1 MNSIESTRPSHPE
14 PTPNSNAPVEV
25 ARFPKRSEARHAALA
40 LHSMDIP
47 SAILPGGHEWIV
59 AAPFELH
66 EQAASQ
72 LNLYRSENQNWPP
85 RRASMEVL
93 SDGSIAT
100 MLYVAVL
107 FFIFAFDRIEAFGG
121 TWPRAGVADA
131 ALIRGGAWWRA
142 FTALTLHVDIHH
154 LLGNLLFGSIFLVVA
169 CQILGTPRALLS
181 MVLAG
186 ALGNLANAWI
196 QLPSHTSVGA
206 STAVFGAVGLV
217 AAATWRVHRATRPGL
232 SVVPLLV
239 GLFFLGYLGMGDGRV
254 DVGAHATGFLAGLVI
269 GALRGGQQGVRS
281 IQREKILAW
290 GTPALL
296 VGAWTL
302 AILFP

>member
-1 MNSIESTRPSHPE
+1 MNLTEYDPPANPGS
-14 PTPNSNAPVEV
+14 PVEV
-25 ARFPKRSEARHAALA
+25 ARFPKRSEAKHAALA

-66 EQAASQ
+66 EQAAAQ
-72 LNLYRSENQNWPP
+72 IDLYRNENQNWPP
-85 RRASMEVL
+85 RRAAMEVL

-121 TWPRAGVADA
+121 DWARAGIADA
-131 ALIRGGAWWRA
+131 ARIRDGAWWRA
-142 FTALTLHVDIHH
+142 VTALTLHVDIHH

-196 QLPSHTSVGA
+196 QLPTHTSVGA

-217 AAATWRVHRATRPGL
+217 AAATWRVHRTTRPGL

-239 GLFFLGYLGMGDGRV
+239 GVFFLGYLGMGEGRV
-254 DVGAHATGFLAGLVI
+254 DVGAHATGFLAGLLI
-269 GALRGGQQGVRS
+269 GALRGGQQGVKS
-281 IQREKILAW
+281 IQREKLLAW
-290 GTPALL
+290 ATPGILIASWALAVL
-296 VGAWTL
+296 TV
-302 AILFP
+302 